1 MIRRMMTGVVAA
13 ALAALAF
20 GTVAAPEASA
30 ATPTGKPQPTCVW
43 IWTSQP
49 PPCAER

>member
-1 MIRRMMTGVVAA
+1 MIKRMMTGVVAA
-13 ALAALAF
+13 VLAALAV

-30 ATPTGKPQPTCVW
+30 VEKPHTSCVW

-49 PPCAER
+49 PPCALQ